1 MIRRPPRSTR
11 TDPLFPYTT
20 LFRSAVEATDPTG
33 VADLFAAVE
42 AGIGVPEV
50 VVYNASGRVRGPI
63 VDLDPEEVRRAIE
76 VSAYGGFLVVQ
87 QAARRLLPLGKGAIL
102 LTGATASVK
111 GFANPS
117 RFAIGKFG
125 LDSEG
130 RRFGTEGVRKV

>member
-76 VSAYGGFLVVQ
+76 VSAYGGFLVRSEE
-87 QAARRLLPLGKGAIL
+87 RRVGKECVS
-102 LTGATASVK
+102 TCR
-111 GFANPS
+111 S
-117 RFAIGKFG
+117 RWSP
-125 LDSEG
+125 DH
-130 RRFGTEGVRKV
+130 

>member
-76 VSAYGGFLVVQ
+76 VSAYGGFLGGQ
-87 QAARRLLPLGKGAIL
+87 QAARRRSDERRVGKGCVS
-102 LTGATASVK
+102 TGI
-111 GFANPS
+111 S
-117 RFAIGKFG
+117 RGPA
-125 LDSEG
+125 E
-130 RRFGTEGVRKV
+130 T